1 MTPASRTSLAA
12 ALLALPT
19 AAMLCACTPDKPP
32 AEALRR
38 VRTVEI
44 RYDAPLQ
51 TSRYTGS
58 VHSRYEVD
66 QAFRVGGKI
75 VKRNVDVGQR
85 VREGDVLA
93 VLDDTDFRLAV
104 EAGEQQLLAAET
116 AARQARSDRRRN
128 EELKGDGAVSIADT
142 EHTESEEVRAKAAA
156 EAEARKLEL
165 ARNRLR
171 YTVLRASRSG
181 VVTAVASEVGQVV
194 AEGQPVVSISDQGE
208 PEIVVDVPEDRFAS
222 FTKARYKALLA
233 SAPGVTFD
241 VVLREL
247 SQQAAPQ
254 TRTYRARLKPVTP
267 RPLPLG
273 ATATLIAEL
282 PAAEIPVAVIP
293 ASAITQSSGKPA
305 VWVVRRAGA
314 EPAGTVELVSVVV
327 HGYRNDEVLVSGPPA
342 GGLVVIAGVQ
352 KMAPGLKVALSAS
365 QPGEPSKQ
373 VAR

>member
-1 MTPASRTSLAA
+1 MKGVVLRTSVTVLIA
-12 ALLALPT
+12 ALLG
-19 AAMLCACTPDKPP
+19 ACTPDKPP
-32 AEALRR
+32 AEALRQ

-44 RYDAPLQ
+44 RYDQPLQ

-66 QAFRVGGKI
+66 QAFRVGAKI

-104 EAGEQQLLAAET
+104 EAAEQQLLAAQT

-128 EELKGDGAVSIADT
+128 EELKDDGAVSIADT
-142 EHTESEEVRAKAAA
+142 EHTESEAVRAQAAA

-165 ARNRLR
+165 ARNRLK

-181 VVTAVASEVGQVV
+181 VVTAVRSEVGQVV
-194 AEGQPVVSISDQGE
+194 AEGQPVVSISDHGE
-208 PEIVVDVPEDRFAS
+208 PEIVVDVPEDHFAS

-233 SAPGVTFD
+233 SAPGESFD

-254 TRTYRARLKPVTP
+254 TRTYRARLKPATP
-267 RPLPLG
+267 RRLPLG

-282 PAAEIPVAVIP
+282 TAAETSVAVIP
-293 ASAITQSSGKPA
+293 ASAITQSGGQPA
-305 VWVVRRAGA
+305 LWVVRRAGA
-314 EPAGTVELVSVVV
+314 KPEGIVELISVVV
-327 HGYRNDEVLVSGPPA
+327 HGYRNEEVLVSGPPA
-342 GGLVVIAGVQ
+342 GALVVTAGVQ
-352 KMAPGLKVALSAS
+352 KMAPGLKVALAAS
-365 QPGEPSKQ
+365 RRGEASKQ
-373 VAR
+373 VTR

>member
-1 MTPASRTSLAA
+1 MKGAVLKTSVTVLIAT
-12 ALLALPT
+12 L
-19 AAMLCACTPDKPP
+19 LCACTPDKPP
-32 AEALRR
+32 AEALRL

-44 RYDAPLQ
+44 RYDQALQ

-66 QAFRVGGKI
+66 QAFRVGAKI

-104 EAGEQQLLAAET
+104 EAAEQQLLAAQT

-128 EELKGDGAVSIADT
+128 EELKDDGAVSIADT
-142 EHTESEEVRAKAAA
+142 EHTESAAVRAQAAA

-165 ARNRLR
+165 ARNRLK

-181 VVTAVASEVGQVV
+181 VVTAVRSEVGQVV
-194 AEGQPVVSISDQGE
+194 AEGQPVVSISDHGE
-208 PEIVVDVPEDRFAS
+208 PEIVVDVPEDHFAS
-222 FTKARYKALLA
+222 FRKARYKALLA
-233 SAPGVTFD
+233 SAPSESFD

-282 PAAEIPVAVIP
+282 TAAETSVAVIP
-293 ASAITQSSGKPA
+293 ASAITQSGGQPA
-305 VWVVRRAGA
+305 LWVVRRAGA
-314 EPAGTVELVSVVV
+314 EPVGTVELISVVV

-342 GGLVVIAGVQ
+342 GELVVTAGVQ
-352 KMAPGLKVALSAS
+352 KMAPGLKVTLPAS
-365 QPGEPSKQ
+365 RRSETSEQ